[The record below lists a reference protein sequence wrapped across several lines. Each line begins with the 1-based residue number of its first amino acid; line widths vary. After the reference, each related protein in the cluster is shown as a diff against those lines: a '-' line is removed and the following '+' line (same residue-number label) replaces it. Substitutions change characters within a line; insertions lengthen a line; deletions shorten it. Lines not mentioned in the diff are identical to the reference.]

1 METLVT
7 DEVKEILHDMA
18 EYSKKNMLCPFD
30 EEELMKEYLSMEET
44 EDYRAIVSILYVVI
58 HNNRR
63 QNEDI
68 PELESLDQFFDEFPL
83 MLDISGIKDSRFRQ
97 IVAGACD
104 VVGLDKTV
112 IEYWKEHPEDGCIY
126 FFSDIEKERH
136 LKRKEKIVLAISI
149 ICFMLYTTVMLIN
162 DIRYVYGILLTIF
175 FGILS
180 VIDIKRDTFWSAVMP
195 IPYIIV
201 ATMCFKSILG

>member
-1 METLVT
+1 
-7 DEVKEILHDMA
+7 
-18 EYSKKNMLCPFD
+18 MLCPFD

-112 IEYWKEHPEDGCIY
+112 IE
-126 FFSDIEKERH
+126 
-136 LKRKEKIVLAISI
+136 
-149 ICFMLYTTVMLIN
+149 
-162 DIRYVYGILLTIF
+162 
-175 FGILS
+175 
-180 VIDIKRDTFWSAVMP
+180 
-195 IPYIIV
+195 
-201 ATMCFKSILG
+201 